1 MNPALTQFGTQM
13 SHLTGVRAIMKD
25 IIETLRAGT
34 GQEFINLSAGNPV
47 ILPEVEQLWRD
58 CTAELLASAEYGE
71 VVCRYG
77 SSQGYQPLIDAVRD
91 DFNRRYGL
99 SLTDRNIL
107 ITPGSQSIY
116 FYAANAFGGYTA
128 PPPSPPYQGGAKTPT
143 SPPYQGGAKTPPS
156 PPYQGGAKTPT
167 SPPYQGGAKTPTS
180 PPYQGGARGGSL
192 KHIVLPLSPDY
203 TGYGGVSLIPE
214 AVIACKPTLDIDAAA
229 HRFKYRPDFSQ
240 LSIDETSGCVIFSRP
255 CNPTGNVLTDDE
267 VKKIAAMASVFDV
280 PVFIDSA
287 YGPPF
292 PALNYTEMTPIFG
305 ENIIHCMSLSKAGLP
320 GERIGIAIGDE
331 NIIQVLQSFQTN
343 MCIHSPRYGQAIA
356 ARAINSGALAD
367 IGVNVIRPYYQ
378 SKFDVVET
386 TLEQAMPKD
395 LPWFLHRGEGAIFA
409 WLWLKDLPITD
420 WEFYQQLKQVGVIL
434 VPGSSFFP
442 GLREDW
448 RHKQECLR
456 ISLTATNQEIE
467 TAMKRLAKMVEKVY
481 QVDISP
487 V

>member
-1 MNPALTQFGTQM
+1 MKPALTQFGAQM
-13 SHLTGVRAIMKD
+13 SQLTGVRAIMKD
-25 IIETLRAGT
+25 IIETLRAGS

-77 SSQGYQPLIDAVRD
+77 SSQGYQPLIDAVRE

-128 PPPSPPYQGGAKTPT
+128 PPPSPPYQGGATT
-143 SPPYQGGAKTPPS
+143 NQSPPYH
-156 PPYQGGAKTPT
+156 
-167 SPPYQGGAKTPTS
+167 
-180 PPYQGGARGGSL
+180 GGARGGSL
-192 KHIVLPLSPDY
+192 KNIVLPLSPDY

-214 AVIACKPTLDIDAAA
+214 AVVACKPTLDIDAAA

-240 LSIDETSGCVIFSRP
+240 LSIDQTTGCVIFSRP

-267 VKKIAAMASVFDV
+267 VKKIAAMASAFDV
-280 PVFIDSA
+280 PVFVDSA

-292 PALNYTEMTPIFG
+292 PALNFTEMTPIFG
-305 ENIIHCMSLSKAGLP
+305 GNIIHCMSLSKAGLP

-331 NIIQVLQSFQTN
+331 QIIQVLESFQTN

-367 IGVNVIRPYYQ
+367 IGLNVIRPYYQ

-386 TLEQAMPKD
+386 TLEQAMPQD

-409 WLWLKDLPITD
+409 WLWLQDLPITD

-456 ISLTATNQEIE
+456 ISLTATNDEIE
-467 TAMKRLAKMVEKVY
+467 TAMKRLATMVEKVY
-481 QVDISP
+481 QSVDC
-487 V
+487 